1 MTLGRHSLSKKRAQE
16 KDVVY
21 YVRVQTVK
29 TVFSMVPNV
38 PVSELGSGYRW
49 LIHWWP
55 FGPRLVAY
63 VRRQIAGSE
72 R

>member
-1 MTLGRHSLSKKRAQE
+1 M
-16 KDVVY
+16 VY
-21 YVRVQTVK
+21 HVRVQTVK
-29 TVFSMVPNV
+29 TVSSMVPNV

-72 R
+72 RKFILTKRVGGICHGKA